1 MVQEISQETLDM
13 QQCEDTGSIDQDT
26 ELIEQ
31 NDDPKNESIE
41 NNVETVS
48 KSFNYSQNQLQW
60 MNRQVNSL
68 ERELLLNNRYVM
80 PKQIN
85 NWTKVILTAVACIL
99 PGIGQIIG
107 VIVGLILLSSDT
119 DSDKR
124 SFGAALLTISL
135 IAFVIMS
142 IFWFTIFLALGP
154 EFYN

>member
-13 QQCEDTGSIDQDT
+13 KQCEDTGSIDQDT
-26 ELIEQ
+26 VLIEQ

-154 EFYN
+154 EFYY

>member
-154 EFYN
+154 EFYY

>member
-1 MVQEISQETLDM
+1 MVQEISQETSDM

-154 EFYN
+154 EFYY